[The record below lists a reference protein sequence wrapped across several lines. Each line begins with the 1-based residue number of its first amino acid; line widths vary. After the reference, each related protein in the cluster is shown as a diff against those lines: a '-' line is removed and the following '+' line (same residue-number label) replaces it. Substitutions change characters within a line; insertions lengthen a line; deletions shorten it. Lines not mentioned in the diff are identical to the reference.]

1 MPFLPY
7 YTILLRV
14 LLCYNLKDKEKEKEM
29 KRREFIISSALAV
42 SGTTLLSGC
51 GKKDIIKKEGEV
63 AKRKFKDLDI
73 PLLGFGCMR
82 LPMQGNEIDMQEL
95 DKMVDYC
102 MEHGANYFDTAYMY
116 VNGQSE
122 NAMGKTL
129 SRYKRED
136 YILADKSPIYKMKT
150 QEDVRKIFEEQLNK
164 CKVEYF
170 DFYMCHN
177 INKNTVD
184 TYRNVNMYEELLKL
198 KNEGK
203 IKYLGFSFHG
213 TPEILREVVKEHK
226 WDFCQ
231 LQINYLDWDVVKAHE
246 QYDIAQEA
254 DIPVIVM
261 EPLRGGGLVNL
272 SDKSME
278 KLKEHYPNAT
288 PAEFGLRWAAS
299 RQNVITVLS
308 GMSNL
313 EQVKQN
319 IDTFINYEDMTKE
332 EERVADEMAKI
343 IQSQGE
349 INCTACK
356 YCLEVCPKNINI
368 PAAFALYNQYKV
380 VNNKMMF
387 TIYYDTLDD
396 SERPEECIKCGLCS
410 RNCPQNLEIPDL
422 LVKIADEYKQIKG

>member
-1 MPFLPY
+1 M
-7 YTILLRV
+7 
-14 LLCYNLKDKEKEKEM
+14 
-29 KRREFIISSALAV
+29 AV
-42 SGTTLLSGC
+42 GATALLSGC
-51 GKKDIIKKEGEV
+51 GKREVIVREGQIC
-63 AKRKFKDLDI
+63 KRKFRNLEI

-82 LPMQGNEIDMQEL
+82 LPMTKNDEIDMQEL

-102 MEHGANYFDTAYMY
+102 MDHGANYFDTAYMY
-116 VNGQSE
+116 VNGESE

-129 SRYKRED
+129 KRYKRED

-150 QEDVRKIFEEQLNK
+150 QDDVRKIFEEQLKK
-164 CKVEYF
+164 CQTDYF

-184 TYRNVNMYEELLKL
+184 TYRNVNMYDELLKL

-213 TPEILREVVKEHK
+213 TPDILREIVKEHK

-246 QYDIAQEA
+246 QYEIVQAEN
-254 DIPVIVM
+254 IPVTVM

-272 SDKSME
+272 SDKAFA
-278 KLKEHYPNAT
+278 KLKEHYPNTT

-299 RQNVITVLS
+299 RQNVVTVLS

-313 EQVKQN
+313 AQVKEN
-319 IDTFINYEDMTKE
+319 IATFMNYKDMTPE
-332 EERVADEMAKI
+332 EENVADEIAKI

-356 YCLEVCPKNINI
+356 YCTEVCPRGINI
-368 PAAFALYNQYKV
+368 PAIFSLYNQYKV
-380 VNNKMMF
+380 TKNKMLF
-387 TIYYDTLDD
+387 KIYYETL
-396 SERPEECIKCGLCS
+396 SEAEQAHNCISCGLCN
-410 RNCPQNLEIPDL
+410 RNCPQNLEIPKL
-422 LVKIADEYKQIKG
+422 LAKVDEEYKKAADLKRE